1 MSRTKPKVIFEDY
14 DKKTHKVFEVA
25 EAEATY
31 AVYCDGKPI
40 KVRITHK
47 YVDGMHKYKR
57 TNYPDKGRADGLA
70 QKLNARFKTDKFTVH
85 KLGAVEE
92 TL

>member
-40 KVRITHK
+40 KVRSMHK
-47 YVDGMHKYKR
+47 YVDNTHKYKR
-57 TNYPDKGRADGLA
+57 STYPDKGRAVSLA
-70 QKLNARFKTDKFTVH
+70 NKLNARFKTDKFTVY
-85 KLGAVEE
+85 KLGAIEE
-92 TL
+92 TF